1 MEINQSY
8 RAPSIPRLSTRNI
21 SSSVLRASS
30 RISTAQT
37 LRLKTSKFSFFGK
50 KAESERSENIK
61 SNVES
66 AKIYQNLAETNQIL
80 VEIQK
85 QLAYDYAMRIAE
97 EKETIKRIKA
107 AESKR
112 KFAAK
117 EKSIEGIKKFGSF
130 ADKTIGRVVAPIKSV
145 FDKIKEFFGL
155 ILTGIVT
162 NAVFTW
168 LGNEENRG
176 KLETIFKW
184 VGRVFTGLLLAVIT
198 GKFIKWGIRLFK
210 LVRFFWRLPGKIK
223 SLFNGLRGLIQR
235 LGKRLGF
242 KPEPAGPSPKPI
254 LPNKPLS
261 RRNESY
267 SKFIQGTS
275 NIGDRLRLLRRG
287 MIGPQQ
293 LFTKGG
299 FEALKGTVKNF
310 PKPSGTSF
318 TRGLSRGVSGIALEL
333 GGSYLIQ
340 KSLEP
345 IGQKALSDAIDRIN
359 SYDPIKKAKT
369 IEKINKSIQK
379 EKEYQSSPLHSLDKF
394 IAMTGG
400 SGLTQSEMKLNFAL
414 SVLKALGETPKFS
427 QGGTVPGKGSG
438 FVDSVRAM
446 LAPGEEVIKT
456 TSSMLFRPLL
466 KDIND
471 NAGRLWTLFSQA
483 VLKLIRVSD
492 KQKEVSEEF
501 SKVIKDFDRFVQNEI
516 DKQMM
521 SGSKS
526 LAEILGRGSVFMGGN
541 GRVPTTMTNVSAKR
555 SFSKPS
561 IPSRSIS
568 SSSQSSGGGINFIP
582 MNLPA
587 IQTPPPQIPTPQT
600 TATDVPIISSVNMAN
615 PYMQL
620 TPEMYGIFV

>member
-1 MEINQSY
+1 MQAVGGFGEKLKSSLIN
-8 RAPSIPRLSTRNI
+8 PIINV
-21 SSSVLRASS
+21 VLPK
-30 RISTAQT
+30 
-37 LRLKTSKFSFFGK
+37 LPPKVKT
-50 KAESERSENIK
+50 E
-61 SNVES
+61 
-66 AKIYQNLAETNQIL
+66 
-80 VEIQK
+80 
-85 QLAYDYAMRIAE
+85 IAE
-97 EKETIKRIKA
+97 A
-107 AESKR
+107 V
-112 KFAAK
+112 AK
-117 EKSIEGIKKFGSF
+117 KGFQRFLPYVNVLFGTVEGIQRVLSGDIEGALLSF
-130 ADKTIGRVVAPIKSV
+130 ASAIPFAGWGALALDIYRSVDPEGYKKNIRFGMTSEEMNQAIGEGFNS
-145 FDKIKEFFGL
+145 
-155 ILTGIVT
+155 
-162 NAVFTW
+162 
-168 LGNEENRG
+168 LGS
-176 KLETIFKW
+176 
-184 VGRVFTGLLLAVIT
+184 AM
-198 GKFIKWGIRLFK
+198 
-210 LVRFFWRLPGKIK
+210 
-223 SLFNGLRGLIQR
+223 S
-235 LGKRLGF
+235 
-242 KPEPAGPSPKPI
+242 AG
-254 LPNKPLS
+254 
-261 RRNESY
+261 
-267 SKFIQGTS
+267 G
-275 NIGDRLRLLRRG
+275 
-287 MIGPQQ
+287 
-293 LFTKGG
+293 
-299 FEALKGTVKNF
+299 
-310 PKPSGTSF
+310 
-318 TRGLSRGVSGIALEL
+318 
-333 GGSYLIQ
+333 
-340 KSLEP
+340 
-345 IGQKALSDAIDRIN
+345 
-359 SYDPIKKAKT
+359 
-369 IEKINKSIQK
+369 
-379 EKEYQSSPLHSLDKF
+379 
-394 IAMTGG
+394 
-400 SGLTQSEMKLNFAL
+400 
-414 SVLKALGETPKFS
+414 FS

-492 KQKEVSEEF
+492 RQKEVSEEF